1 MVRFVAETGSTNAD
15 MKALALDGA
24 PEGLWLRAGRQTAG
38 RGRMGRDWEG
48 GEGNL
53 YASTLIRL
61 RPTDPSP
68 PTLALVAA
76 VAVHR
81 ALSDYVGAQ
90 AIRIKWPNDIM
101 AGSAK
106 LSGMLL
112 ERAGEAIIIGIGVNV
127 VQAPPLADR
136 QAVSLHDLGAENC
149 DAAVLL
155 EGIARSFEE
164 GLRQWRTFGVE
175 PMARSWQERAHA
187 AGTPLAALLA
197 DGQRIEGRFEA
208 LDRDGALIL
217 RQADGRSH
225 VIHAGDVFLI

>member
-1 MVRFVAETGSTNAD
+1 MRFVAETGSTNAD

-24 PEGLWLRAGRQTAG
+24 PEGQWLRAGRQMAG

-61 RPTDPSP
+61 LPTDPPP

-81 ALSDYVGAQ
+81 ALGDYVGAQ
-90 AIRIKWPNDIM
+90 AITIKWPNDIM

-106 LSGMLL
+106 LSGILL
-112 ERAGEAIIIGIGVNV
+112 ERAGDAIIIGIGVNV
-127 VQAPPLADR
+127 AHAPPLADR
-136 QAVSLHDLGAENC
+136 QATSLHELGAVNC
-149 DAAVLL
+149 NAATLL
-155 EGIARSFEE
+155 DGIARHWDD
-164 GLRQWRTFGVE
+164 GVRQWRTFGVE
-175 PMARSWQERAHA
+175 PVARSWQDRAHA
-187 AGTPLAALLA
+187 AGTPLAALLP
-197 DGQRIEGRFEA
+197 DGQRIEGRFDA
-208 LDRDGALIL
+208 LDRDGALIMRL
-217 RQADGRSH
+217 ADGGRH